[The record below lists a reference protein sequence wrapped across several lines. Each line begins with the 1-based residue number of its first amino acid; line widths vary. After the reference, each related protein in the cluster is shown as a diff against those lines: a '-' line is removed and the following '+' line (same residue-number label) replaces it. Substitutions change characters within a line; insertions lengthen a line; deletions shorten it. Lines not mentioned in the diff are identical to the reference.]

1 MAEIGVRDLKT
12 RASEIVRAVRE
23 QRAHYLITHRGHP
36 VALLMPLG
44 ESSLGEALDVRDAES
59 VWDELTD
66 LGEAIG
72 RAWQSPSTSTELLSE
87 MRR

>member
-12 RASEIVRAVRE
+12 KASEIVRAVRE

-36 VALLMPLG
+36 VALLMPLT
-44 ESSLGEALDVRDAES
+44 ESPPETLDVRRVES
-59 VWDELTD
+59 AWDELNN

-72 RAWQSPSTSTELLSE
+72 RAWQSPATGVELLSE